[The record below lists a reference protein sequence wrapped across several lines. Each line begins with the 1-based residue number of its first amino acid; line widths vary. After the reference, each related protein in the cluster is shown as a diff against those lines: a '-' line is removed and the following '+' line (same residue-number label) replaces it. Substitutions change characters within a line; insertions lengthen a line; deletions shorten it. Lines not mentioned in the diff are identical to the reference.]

1 MYEIF
6 KDFTRTEPKERLQ
19 KRLEISE
26 WKSTLY
32 FSTISHNEFEYYYNL
47 FYVNSIKIVPLEIIN
62 LLTPK
67 ALAYWYM
74 DDGSKVIKN
83 NFFYY
88 SIATC
93 CFTIE
98 EHKFLRK
105 IFKDNFD
112 MDVALHGLKS
122 KRKTTTVYW
131 SSI

>member
-1 MYEIF
+1 
-6 KDFTRTEPKERLQ
+6 
-19 KRLEISE
+19 
-26 WKSTLY
+26 
-32 FSTISHNEFEYYYNL
+32 
-47 FYVNSIKIVPLEIIN
+47 
-62 LLTPK
+62 
-67 ALAYWYM
+67 M

-122 KRKTTTVYW
+122 KRKTTTVYIGALYN
-131 SSI
+131 SNLKFKVLIEPYIIESMKYKL